1 MNLLVSLFHL
11 ILKIVALT
19 LNKIYGYE
27 ALNILLKNL
36 PSNKINIILRLFGA
50 KIGRNVRIKS
60 PFLVHNADELDEI
73 YSNLI
78 IGDNCYIGRDC
89 IFDLK
94 GKIIIENNVT
104 ISHRALFN
112 THLDTGH
119 SIFIEESYSK
129 KSGNILIGSGTYL
142 GTNVTILHSVKIGS
156 NSIIGSSSLVN
167 KDISDNV
174 RAFGI
179 PCKENKKLI

>member
-1 MNLLVSLFHL
+1 MILLVKLLDFT
-11 ILKIVALT
+11 LKIIALM

-27 ALNILLKNL
+27 ALNILLKNI
-36 PSNKINIILRLFGA
+36 PSKKINYILRLFGA
-50 KIGRNVRIKS
+50 RIGRNVSIKS
-60 PFLVHNADELDEI
+60 PFLIHNADELDEI

-78 IGDNCYIGRDC
+78 IGDDCYIGRDC

-94 GKIIIENNVT
+94 GKIVIENSVT
-104 ISHRALFN
+104 ISHRALLN
-112 THLDTGH
+112 THIDTGN
-119 SIFIEESYSK
+119 SIFVQESYSK